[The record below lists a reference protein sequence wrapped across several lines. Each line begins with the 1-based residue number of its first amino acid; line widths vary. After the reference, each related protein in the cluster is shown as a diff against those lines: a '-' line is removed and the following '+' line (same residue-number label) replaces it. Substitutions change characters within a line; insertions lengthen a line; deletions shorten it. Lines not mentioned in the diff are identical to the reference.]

1 MKWIKLF
8 EEFRY
13 EQMNQKSLPSVDE
26 IVIRDIQVI
35 RGKNR
40 WSETRTQLIQM
51 VLDLG
56 DWEEFPSDKI
66 PFFSE
71 RLKEFLPSL
80 WVHRCS
86 IGIEGGFFQRVDDGT
101 WLGHIIEHIALEIQT
116 LAGMD
121 VGWGRTR
128 GVTGEVGVYNVVFN
142 YLDEEVGV
150 KAAKESVRIAKDLI
164 NGIDPK
170 IEETVLKLRTLST

>member
-1 MKWIKLF
+1 
-8 EEFRY
+8 
-13 EQMNQKSLPSVDE
+13 MNQKSLPSVDE
-26 IVIRDIQVI
+26 IVIKDIQVI

-56 DWEEFPSDKI
+56 EWEEFPSDKI

-86 IGIEGGFFQRVDDGT
+86 IGTEGGFFQRVDDGT

-150 KAAKESVRIAKDLI
+150 MAAKESLQSDAVEDGGDDGASRPLI
-164 NGIDPK
+164 TGR
-170 IEETVLKLRTLST
+170 ETIQARWTYDSVASDA